1 MIQKKEKKLKMTV
14 KNNQNV
20 KKKQK
25 NIHDM

>member
-1 MIQKKEKKLKMTV
+1 MIQKKQKKPKMTV